1 MDISTLMIQICH
13 LKPEL
18 EMLSLKYTSDLEEGD
33 DLVQQ
38 TLIAALYK
46 AAEFPES
53 AQSLKKWMFGL
64 MKSIS
69 EEQTPPIL
77 KVVHSKIDGV
87 QQNAL
92 HAILDCNESLEK
104 RLLIYEQD
112 LDAQIG
118 ALNSEQFDSETRFA
132 RNA

>member
-1 MDISTLMIQICH
+1 MDISTLMIQICE

-53 AQSLKKWMFGL
+53 GQSLKKWIFSL
-64 MKSIS
+64 MKTIS

-77 KVVHSKIDGV
+77 KVVHSKIEADQHG
-87 QQNAL
+87 AL
-92 HAILDCNESLEK
+92 NSVLDCNESLER

-112 LDAQIG
+112 LEDHIA

>member
-53 AQSLKKWMFGL
+53 GLSLKKWIFNL
-64 MKSIS
+64 MKTIS
-69 EEQTPPIL
+69 EEQTLPTL
-77 KVVHSKIDGV
+77 KVVHSKIETEHQG
-87 QQNAL
+87 AL
-92 HAILDCNESLEK
+92 NAILDCNESLER

-112 LDAQIG
+112 LDAHIN